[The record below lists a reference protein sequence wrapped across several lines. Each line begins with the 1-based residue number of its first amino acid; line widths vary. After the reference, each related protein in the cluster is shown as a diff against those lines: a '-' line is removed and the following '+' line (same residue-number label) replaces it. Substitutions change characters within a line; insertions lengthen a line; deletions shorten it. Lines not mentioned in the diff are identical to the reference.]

1 MAVQDLLSQDE
12 IDALLHGVDDGLV
25 ETEVEATPGSVKSYD
40 LTSQDRIVRG
50 RMPTLEMINERF
62 ARYTRISMFN
72 LLRRSADVAVGGVQV
87 MKFGEYVHSL
97 YVPTSLN
104 LVKMK
109 PLRGTALFILD
120 AKLVFKLVDNFFGG
134 DGRHAKIEGR
144 EFTPT
149 ELRVVRMVLEQAF
162 VDLKEA
168 WQAVLEMNFEYVNS
182 EVNPAMANIVSPS
195 EVVVVSTFHIEL
207 DGGGGDLH
215 ITMPYSMIEPIRE
228 MLDAGFQ
235 SDRRPGRAL
244 DQGPARGRAGRPG
257 TARRHRGP
265 PPAQAARHPAHA
277 AGRRDPG
284 GDAGTHGDARQRR
297 ARLQG
302 QAGRPQGQ
310 PGATDSR
317 SGRAL
322 ALIASPEKTN
332 HGRRRKSDHRGT
344 GTGRRV
350 GGGAGRGGRRQP
362 GRHRCADGPGRRD
375 PVAEPSTPRAPM
387 EEFGASPKAPTISG
401 LEGPNLDVILDIPVT
416 ISMEVGHTDISI
428 RNLLQLNQGSVI
440 ELDRLAGEP
449 LDVLVNGTLIA
460 HGEVVV
466 VNESSASA

>member
-25 ETEVEATPGSVKSYD
+25 QTEMAAEPGSVKSYD

-72 LLRRSADVAVGGVQV
+72 MLRRSADVAVGGVQV

-104 LVKMK
+104 LVKIK

-162 VDLKEA
+162 IDLKEA
-168 WQAVLEMNFEYVNS
+168 WQAIMEVNFEYINS
-182 EVNPAMANIVSPS
+182 EVNPAMANIVGPS
-195 EVVVVSTFHIEL
+195 EAIVVSTFHIEL

-215 ITMPYSMIEPIRE
+215 VTMPYSMIEPVRE

-235 SDRRPGRAL
+235 SDLDDQDERWSKAL
-244 DQGPARGRAGRPG
+244 REDVLDVSVPLSA
-257 TARRHRGP
+257 TVARRQLRLRDILHMQPGDVIPVELQDELVMRANGV
-265 PPAQAARHPAHA
+265 PAFKVKLGSHKGNLALQVIEPI
-277 AGRRDPG
+277 GRR
-284 GDAGTHGDARQRR
+284 
-297 ARLQG
+297 
-302 QAGRPQGQ
+302 
-310 PGATDSR
+310 
-317 SGRAL
+317 
-322 ALIASPEKTN
+322 
-332 HGRRRKSDHRGT
+332 
-344 GTGRRV
+344 
-350 GGGAGRGGRRQP
+350 
-362 GRHRCADGPGRRD
+362 
-375 PVAEPSTPRAPM
+375 
-387 EEFGASPKAPTISG
+387 
-401 LEGPNLDVILDIPVT
+401 
-416 ISMEVGHTDISI
+416 
-428 RNLLQLNQGSVI
+428 
-440 ELDRLAGEP
+440 
-449 LDVLVNGTLIA
+449 
-460 HGEVVV
+460 
-466 VNESSASA
+466 

>member
-1 MAVQDLLSQDE
+1 MAMQDLLSQDE

-25 ETEVEATPGSVKSYD
+25 ETESDVEPGAIKSYD

-109 PLRGTALFILD
+109 PLRGTGLFILD

-149 ELRVVRMVLEQAF
+149 ELRVVRMVIEQAF
-162 VDLKEA
+162 VDLAEA
-168 WQAVLEMNFEYVNS
+168 WHAVMPITFEYVNS

-215 ITMPYSMIEPIRE
+215 ITLPYAMIEPIRE

-235 SDRRPGRAL
+235 SDVDDQDERWINALREDILDVNVPLGATVVRRQL
-244 DQGPARGRAGRPG
+244 KL
-257 TARRHRGP
+257 
-265 PPAQAARHPAHA
+265 
-277 AGRRDPG
+277 RDIL
-284 GDAGTHGDARQRR
+284 HM
-297 ARLQG
+297 
-302 QAGRPQGQ
+302 Q
-310 PGATDSR
+310 PGDVIPVELPEHMIM
-317 SGRAL
+317 RANGVPSFKVKLGSHKGNL
-322 ALIASPEKTN
+322 AL
-332 HGRRRKSDHRGT
+332 
-344 GTGRRV
+344 
-350 GGGAGRGGRRQP
+350 Q
-362 GRHRCADGPGRRD
+362 
-375 PVAEPSTPRAPM
+375 
-387 EEFGASPKAPTISG
+387 
-401 LEGPNLDVILDIPVT
+401 ILD
-416 ISMEVGHTDISI
+416 
-428 RNLLQLNQGSVI
+428 
-440 ELDRLAGEP
+440 P
-449 LDVLVNGTLIA
+449 LVRPR
-460 HGEVVV
+460 
-466 VNESSASA
+466 

>member
-25 ETEVEATPGSVKSYD
+25 QTENAAEPGSVKSYD

-72 LLRRSADVAVGGVQV
+72 MLRRSADVAVGGVQV

-104 LVKMK
+104 LVKIK

-168 WQAVLEMNFEYVNS
+168 WQAIMEVNFEYINS
-182 EVNPAMANIVSPS
+182 EVNPAMANIVGPS
-195 EVVVVSTFHIEL
+195 EAIVVSTFHIEL

-215 ITMPYSMIEPIRE
+215 VTMPYSMIEPVRE

-235 SDRRPGRAL
+235 SDLDDQDERWINAL
-244 DQGPARGRAGRPG
+244 RQDVLDVDVPIGA
-257 TARRHRGP
+257 TVARRQLRL
-265 PPAQAARHPAHA
+265 
-277 AGRRDPG
+277 RDIL
-284 GDAGTHGDARQRR
+284 HM
-297 ARLQG
+297 
-302 QAGRPQGQ
+302 Q
-310 PGATDSR
+310 PGDIIPVELPEDMIM
-317 SGRAL
+317 RANGVPAFKVKMGSHKGNL
-322 ALIASPEKTN
+322 AL
-332 HGRRRKSDHRGT
+332 
-344 GTGRRV
+344 
-350 GGGAGRGGRRQP
+350 Q
-362 GRHRCADGPGRRD
+362 
-375 PVAEPSTPRAPM
+375 
-387 EEFGASPKAPTISG
+387 
-401 LEGPNLDVILDIPVT
+401 
-416 ISMEVGHTDISI
+416 
-428 RNLLQLNQGSVI
+428 VI
-440 ELDRLAGEP
+440 EPIERR
-449 LDVLVNGTLIA
+449 
-460 HGEVVV
+460 
-466 VNESSASA
+466 

>member
-25 ETEVEATPGSVKSYD
+25 QTDNAAEPGSVKSYD

-72 LLRRSADVAVGGVQV
+72 MLRRSADVAVGGVQV

-104 LVKMK
+104 LVKIK

-168 WQAVLEMNFEYVNS
+168 WQAIMEVNFEYINS
-182 EVNPAMANIVSPS
+182 EVNPAMANIVGPS
-195 EVVVVSTFHIEL
+195 EAVVVSTFHIEL

-215 ITMPYSMIEPIRE
+215 VTMPYSMIEPVRE

-235 SDRRPGRAL
+235 SDLDDQDERWVNAL
-244 DQGPARGRAGRPG
+244 RQDVLDVDVPIGA
-257 TARRHRGP
+257 TVARRQLRL
-265 PPAQAARHPAHA
+265 
-277 AGRRDPG
+277 RDIL
-284 GDAGTHGDARQRR
+284 HM
-297 ARLQG
+297 
-302 QAGRPQGQ
+302 Q
-310 PGATDSR
+310 PGDVIPVDMPEEMIM
-317 SGRAL
+317 RANGVPAFKVKMGSHKGNL
-322 ALIASPEKTN
+322 AL
-332 HGRRRKSDHRGT
+332 
-344 GTGRRV
+344 
-350 GGGAGRGGRRQP
+350 Q
-362 GRHRCADGPGRRD
+362 
-375 PVAEPSTPRAPM
+375 
-387 EEFGASPKAPTISG
+387 
-401 LEGPNLDVILDIPVT
+401 
-416 ISMEVGHTDISI
+416 
-428 RNLLQLNQGSVI
+428 VI
-440 ELDRLAGEP
+440 EPIERR
-449 LDVLVNGTLIA
+449 
-460 HGEVVV
+460 
-466 VNESSASA
+466 

>member
-25 ETEVEATPGSVKSYD
+25 QTEHAAEPGSVKSYD

-72 LLRRSADVAVGGVQV
+72 MLRRSADVAVGGVQV

-104 LVKMK
+104 LVKIK

-168 WQAVLEMNFEYVNS
+168 WQAIMPVNFEYINS
-182 EVNPAMANIVSPS
+182 EVNPAMANIVGPS
-195 EVVVVSTFHIEL
+195 EAVVVSTFHIEL

-215 ITMPYSMIEPIRE
+215 VTMPYSMIEPIRE

-235 SDRRPGRAL
+235 SDLDDQDERWSKAL
-244 DQGPARGRAGRPG
+244 REDVLDVAVPLSA
-257 TARRHRGP
+257 TVARRQLRL
-265 PPAQAARHPAHA
+265 
-277 AGRRDPG
+277 RDIL
-284 GDAGTHGDARQRR
+284 HM
-297 ARLQG
+297 
-302 QAGRPQGQ
+302 Q
-310 PGATDSR
+310 PGDVIPVELPEDMIM
-317 SGRAL
+317 RANGVPSFKVKLGSHKGNL
-322 ALIASPEKTN
+322 AL
-332 HGRRRKSDHRGT
+332 
-344 GTGRRV
+344 
-350 GGGAGRGGRRQP
+350 Q
-362 GRHRCADGPGRRD
+362 
-375 PVAEPSTPRAPM
+375 
-387 EEFGASPKAPTISG
+387 
-401 LEGPNLDVILDIPVT
+401 
-416 ISMEVGHTDISI
+416 
-428 RNLLQLNQGSVI
+428 VI
-440 ELDRLAGEP
+440 EAIERR
-449 LDVLVNGTLIA
+449 
-460 HGEVVV
+460 
-466 VNESSASA
+466 

>member
-1 MAVQDLLSQDE
+1 MAMQDLLSQDE

-25 ETEVEATPGSVKSYD
+25 ETESDVEPGAIKSYD

-109 PLRGTALFILD
+109 PLRGTGLFILD

-149 ELRVVRMVLEQAF
+149 ELRVVRMVIEQAF
-162 VDLKEA
+162 VDLAEA
-168 WQAVLEMNFEYVNS
+168 WHAVMPITFEYVNS

-215 ITMPYSMIEPIRE
+215 ITLPYAMIEPIRE

-235 SDRRPGRAL
+235 SDVDDQDERWINALREDILDVNVPVGATVVRRQL
-244 DQGPARGRAGRPG
+244 KL
-257 TARRHRGP
+257 
-265 PPAQAARHPAHA
+265 
-277 AGRRDPG
+277 RDIL
-284 GDAGTHGDARQRR
+284 HM
-297 ARLQG
+297 
-302 QAGRPQGQ
+302 Q
-310 PGATDSR
+310 PGDVIPVELPEHMIM
-317 SGRAL
+317 RANGVPSFKVKLGSHKGNL
-322 ALIASPEKTN
+322 AL
-332 HGRRRKSDHRGT
+332 
-344 GTGRRV
+344 
-350 GGGAGRGGRRQP
+350 Q
-362 GRHRCADGPGRRD
+362 
-375 PVAEPSTPRAPM
+375 
-387 EEFGASPKAPTISG
+387 
-401 LEGPNLDVILDIPVT
+401 ILD
-416 ISMEVGHTDISI
+416 
-428 RNLLQLNQGSVI
+428 
-440 ELDRLAGEP
+440 P
-449 LDVLVNGTLIA
+449 LVRPR
-460 HGEVVV
+460 
-466 VNESSASA
+466 